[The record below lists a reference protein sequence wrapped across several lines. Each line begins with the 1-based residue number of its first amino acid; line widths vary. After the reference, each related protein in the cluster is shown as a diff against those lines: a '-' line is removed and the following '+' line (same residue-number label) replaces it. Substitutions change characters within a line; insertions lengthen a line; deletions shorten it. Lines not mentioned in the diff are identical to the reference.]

1 MKIPETLRRSLA
13 LAAPILRQFP
23 GLVLLVS
30 GYLKAVRPP
39 EEFAAAMESYW
50 VLPVAVVLPLAR
62 VVPWLELLTGLALCT
77 GYATRRAA
85 FLAAGLHAV
94 FIALLGQ
101 SLVRGLTLK
110 DCGCFG
116 NLGPHLSPVQAL
128 ALDAVLFLAAL
139 AVWTDRE
146 NRWSLDR
153 WTERP

>member
-1 MKIPETLRRSLA
+1 MKFPEPLRRGLGLS
-13 LAAPILRQFP
+13 APFLRQLP

-39 EEFAAAMESYW
+39 EEFAAAMEAYW

-62 VVPWLELLTGLALCT
+62 FVPWLELLTGLALCV

-94 FIALLGQ
+94 FIALLAQ
-101 SLVRGLTLK
+101 SLIRGLTLK
-110 DCGCFG
+110 ECGCFG
-116 NLGPHLSPVQAL
+116 NLGPHLSPAQAL
-128 ALDAVLFLAAL
+128 TLDAVLFLLAL

-153 WTERP
+153 WTERR